1 MGYQTFHLFLVKP
14 HQQNLE
20 QLAQN
25 LNKEMEEIEE
35 INDPIMPPR
44 ILQNVHGY
52 FELASER
59 GLESGLESK
68 GEGTATRLDLCHQ
81 WDRETVAPV
90 CFKTEDG
97 DAEGKNFMQNLNFLF
112 I

>member
-1 MGYQTFHLFLVKP
+1 MP
-14 HQQNLE
+14 HQQKIELLAENLG
-20 QLAQN
+20 
-25 LNKEMEEIEE
+25 KEMEEIEE
-35 INDPIMPPR
+35 INDPIKPPR

-90 CFKTEDG
+90 CFKTEEG
-97 DAEGKNFMQNLNFLF
+97 DPEGKCIHDLF
-112 I
+112 RIF